1 MARMRNEIYGDLLD
15 RKKRA
20 LELHRP
26 VFLIV
31 AGPNGAGKTT
41 LCESP
46 RFLHRMGDWLDTG
59 HFLNPDK
66 ISLVERALDPR
77 LSAECGLKHLMSR
90 FGMQVYPNT
99 GSPADKKNRIHADAL
114 WSRFEAYLSGHP
126 QATGYVLG
134 LPNPFSDWEI
144 SQRFFPRHY
153 FNTSRTRAHKEG
165 ADEVRR
171 LVGKALHEGLI

>member
-1 MARMRNEIYGDLLD
+1 MGIFWTKRS
-15 RKKRA
+15 RA

-77 LSAECGLKHLMSR
+77 LSIHEADLLAAKKVERTAER
-90 FGMQVYPNT
+90 
-99 GSPADKKNRIHADAL
+99 
-114 WSRFEAYLSGHP
+114 YLSEKTSGLVE
-126 QATGYVLG
+126 TVLS
-134 LPNPFSDWEI
+134 SDKYK
-144 SQRFFPRHY
+144 RFW
-153 FNTSRTRAHKEG
+153 TL
-165 ADEVRR
+165 ADEY
-171 LVGKALHEGLI
+171 GF

>member
-66 ISLVERALDPR
+66 ISLVERALDPL
-77 LSAECGLKHLMSR
+77 LSIHEADLLAAKKVERAAER
-90 FGMQVYPNT
+90 
-99 GSPADKKNRIHADAL
+99 
-114 WSRFEAYLSGHP
+114 YLSEKTSGLVE
-126 QATGYVLG
+126 TVLS
-134 LPNPFSDWEI
+134 SDKYK
-144 SQRFFPRHY
+144 RFW
-153 FNTSRTRAHKEG
+153 TL
-165 ADEVRR
+165 ADEY
-171 LVGKALHEGLI
+171 GF